1 MDEEKIRVLI
11 IDDDEDD
18 YVIAEELLEDA
29 EVIHFDIEW
38 ADTYEKGQT
47 LIREDNHDVYLID
60 YRLGGE
66 SGMDLIRQAV
76 GRGIN
81 RPMILLTGQGDHEID
96 LEAMKSGASDYLVKG
111 QIDTQLLERSIRH
124 SIERK
129 NAERRIKESEEKFRL
144 LFDRVFDSIFMID
157 LDGNL
162 VDANQT
168 GLSLLGYT
176 REELIKLNVRDV
188 HPPEDHAEAARVIND
203 VLRTGTAHSDEIR
216 LVTKTGNMV
225 SMEVGGGIFEVQGKR
240 FIIGS
245 FRDITERKRMREQQ
259 LHSEKLASVGS
270 LVGGIAHELNNPL
283 TAVIG
288 YAQLLTSSR
297 KEDPDLA
304 KKFKMIDDSA
314 QRCKRI
320 IDNLLKFARQTKTAL
335 IKTHVN
341 DIVDKSI
348 ELVNYDLQKKNISV
362 VTEQEENL
370 PVITADPYQV
380 QQVLINL
387 MQNARDAMLSVCN
400 EGEIQISTFVR
411 NQHVVIR
418 LADNGPGIPSDIAK
432 RIFDPFFTTKEV
444 GKGTGL
450 GLSVSYGIIIDHNG
464 DLKLIETEGGG
475 AVFEIVFPIPITSQL
490 NQPGEPQLPESKE
503 GDRLEGLKILII
515 DDENNIVSFMK
526 RFLEHEGASVNAETD
541 AESAKEDITGNKYDV
556 ILCDIRMPGTDG
568 ISFYEWIE
576 ANHPEQKKGFVFATG
591 DSVNPQTREYIKTS
605 GCPVLHKPFVQKEI
619 LEVIGQ
625 VLS

>member
-1 MDEEKIRVLI
+1 MNDHKIRVLI

-29 EVIHFDIEW
+29 EVVTFDVEW
-38 ADTYEKGQT
+38 ADSYEKGKAF
-47 LIREDNHDVYLID
+47 IREGRHDVYLID
-60 YRLGGE
+60 YRLGGQN
-66 SGMDLIRQAV
+66 GLDLVRREI
-76 GRGIN
+76 GRGCN
-81 RPMILLTGQGDHEID
+81 TPMILLTGQGDHEID
-96 LEAMKSGASDYLVKG
+96 LEAMKIGASDYLVKG
-111 QIDTQLLERSIRH
+111 QINTQILERSIRH

-129 NAERRIKESEEKFRL
+129 NSERQIKESEEKFRL

-176 REELIKLNVRDV
+176 KKELLKLNVRDV

-203 VLRTGTAHSDEIR
+203 VLTAGSAHSDEIR
-216 LVTKTGNMV
+216 LLTKAGNMV
-225 SMEVGGGIFEVQGKR
+225 SMEVGGGMFEIQGQR

-245 FRDITERKRMREQQ
+245 FRDITERKRMREQL

-288 YAQLLTSSR
+288 YAQLLTSSE
-297 KEDPDLA
+297 KDNPGLT
-304 KKFKMIDDSA
+304 KKLTMIDESA

-320 IDNLLKFARQTKTAL
+320 IDNLLKFARQQKTVR
-335 IKTHVN
+335 IKTRVN
-341 DIVDKSI
+341 DIITKSI
-348 ELVNYDLQKKNISV
+348 ELINYDLQKNNIQV
-362 VTEQEENL
+362 QTEPGSDL
-370 PVITADPYQV
+370 PVITVDPYQI

-387 MQNARDAMLSVCN
+387 MQNARDAMLNS
-400 EGEIQISTFVR
+400 GSRGGIRISTFQR
-411 NQHVVIR
+411 EKNVVIR
-418 LADNGPGIPSDIAK
+418 LADNGPGIPPEIAN

-464 DLKLIETEGGG
+464 DLKLIESADGG
-475 AVFEIVFPIPITSQL
+475 AVFEISFPVLAHSEMERVEKIKLPQVKQKQML
-490 NQPGEPQLPESKE
+490 NGHAV
-503 GDRLEGLKILII
+503 LII
-515 DDENNIVSFMK
+515 DDEKKIVAFMK
-526 RFLEHEGASVNAETD
+526 KFLEHQGAVVKIETSAEEAKLELSETD
-541 AESAKEDITGNKYDV
+541 YDV

-568 ISFYEWIE
+568 IALYEWIE
-576 ANHPEQKKGFVFATG
+576 ENHPDQKKGFVFATG
-591 DSVNPQTREYIKTS
+591 DSVNPTTREYIKEC
-605 GCPVLHKPFVQKEI
+605 GRPVLHKPFVQKEI
-619 LEVIGQ
+619 LEAISEVIA
-625 VLS
+625 